1 LKRKRIDYINN
12 VEIYREREKK
22 KIIITLNEPMPARF
36 FVSGNET

>member
-1 LKRKRIDYINN
+1 MSKSI
-12 VEIYREREKK
+12 ERERKK